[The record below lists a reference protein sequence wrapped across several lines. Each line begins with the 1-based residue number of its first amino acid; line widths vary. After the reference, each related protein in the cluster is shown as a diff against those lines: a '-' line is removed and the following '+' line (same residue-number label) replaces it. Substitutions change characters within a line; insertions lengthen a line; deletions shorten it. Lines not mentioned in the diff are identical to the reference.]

1 MVPSTQRIDQLLGQL
16 FSSGLGLPPEE
27 TAFVER
33 KLGVL
38 LADIYMNGGLTKA
51 DRVRAFLRR
60 NAAGGL
66 PEEACVPLLERFG
79 AAAACMTRSKA
90 AASRIPGDS
99 SIPCGAE
106 QIGSDELGRVF
117 ASEGE
122 GVFAGIVCEGTPA
135 GDTLASVLAGLEAE
149 AVRCA
154 ADAEAALAERGE
166 ANASLIIVP
175 AARTLA
181 GILKK
186 VRTLFCSA
194 ESLVVLGLNEVLFG
208 SGLAAHLFAADTLR
222 TNGSQLLQIPADA
235 AGFKLDHGEQAVLVR
250 LTALAAFPDL
260 DDLKTDGLPGL
271 ASLTPVPDADPDKAF
286 AVRLGRLADDPD
298 IPARLRG
305 FFRFCRAAD
314 QLLAETAG
322 VFSRIA
328 DIRRKTAEP
337 RIALLAPPHRALIRS
352 AIRSAEEFKP
362 VTVTVCLTALL
373 RQHAYSRARGL
384 DPSADILCALP
395 GTGGSVPDYA
405 IPI

>member
-1 MVPSTQRIDQLLGQL
+1 MTPSTQRIDQLLGQL

-38 LADIYMNGGLTKA
+38 LADIYMNGGLTEA

-66 PEEACVPLLERFG
+66 PEEACAPLLERFG
-79 AAAACMTRSKA
+79 AAAACMTRSKTA
-90 AASRIPGDS
+90 PSRIPGGS

-106 QIGSDELGRVF
+106 PIGLDEFGRVF

-122 GVFAGIVCEGTPA
+122 GVVAGIDCEESPA
-135 GDTLASVLAGLEAE
+135 GDTLSSVLAGLEEE

-166 ANASLIIVP
+166 ANAPQIIVP

-181 GILKK
+181 GLLKK

-194 ESLVVLGLNEVLFG
+194 ESLVTLGLNEALFG
-208 SGLAAHLFAADTLR
+208 SGLAAGLFDAGRLR
-222 TNGSQLLQIPADA
+222 TDGARMLTLPSDA
-235 AGFKLDHGEQAVLVR
+235 AGFRLTPGEEAVLVR
-250 LTALAAFPDL
+250 LTALAAFPGL

-286 AVRLGRLADDPD
+286 AVRLGRLADDPG

-314 QLLAETAG
+314 QLLAENAG

-328 DIRRKTAEP
+328 DIRRQTAEP

-352 AIRSAEEFKP
+352 AIKSAEEFKP

-373 RQHAYSRARGL
+373 RQHAYSRVRGL
-384 DPSADILCALP
+384 DPSSDILCALP
-395 GTGGSVPDYA
+395 GTGGGVPDYA